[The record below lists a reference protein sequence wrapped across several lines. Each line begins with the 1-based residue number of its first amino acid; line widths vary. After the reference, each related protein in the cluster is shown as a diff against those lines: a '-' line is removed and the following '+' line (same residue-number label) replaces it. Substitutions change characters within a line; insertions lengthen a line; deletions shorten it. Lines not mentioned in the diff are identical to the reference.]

1 MRFLLVA
8 IAVFLLWSC
17 KKECDTMYH
26 KDAFPTQEQVWLPQV
41 VPAALRYAKGA
52 DTVEYLN
59 TGKREGW
66 AYPETQIK
74 ECGDL
79 YFTTFHTYTYSSPSL
94 SQQLTYEYNAQTG
107 ARLQITF
114 GGWRFYTPLGDSS
127 DVISIF
133 QPADTTYKNIAFTQ
147 LDSLVVGSTTYKPV
161 KVLEMFTS
169 SPDAF
174 RLYIA
179 PGKGIVQYDLTDGS
193 QWKLVN

>member
-1 MRFLLVA
+1 
-8 IAVFLLWSC
+8 
-17 KKECDTMYH
+17 MYH
-26 KDAFPTQEQVWLPQV
+26 KDAFPVQEQIWLPDV
-41 VPAALRYAKGA
+41 VPAIIKYSNGA

-66 AYPETQIK
+66 AYPETATK

-79 YFTTFHTYTYSSPSL
+79 YFTTFNTYAYSSPSL
-94 SQQLTYEYNAQTG
+94 IQQLTYEYNVQSG

-114 GGWRFYTPLGDSS
+114 GGWKFLTPLNDSS
-127 DVISIF
+127 DVVSIF
-133 QPADTTYKNIAFTQ
+133 QPVDTTYKNVSYAQ
-147 LDSLVVGSTTYKPV
+147 LDSFVVGNTTYKPV

-179 PGKGIVQYDLTDGS
+179 PGKGIVLYELTDGS
-193 QWKLVN
+193 KWKLVN